1 MFLFL
6 FFAFCQ
12 SKEGSGIKNKNKKE
26 KGAREGVCGA
36 LSVTVAAYLLMNADG
51 GTDETTARLVS
62 RLAQRSTL
70 SSDAEPFI
78 PSFLRA
84 LATTT
89 ETQQKNGEENAV
101 ELKRGEVLETGLK
114 QLYCNA
120 ETYTQLPSVESLAT
134 TAAVASTALCTFGSM
149 TEEQLQEL
157 EEYLWNP
164 SQNNNESFQDDE
176 RVFANDDDGMD
187 PEEEEW
193 LFKQMLEAAGVTQ
206 IEETTTDEIGGS

>member
-1 MFLFL
+1 
-6 FFAFCQ
+6 
-12 SKEGSGIKNKNKKE
+12 
-26 KGAREGVCGA
+26 
-36 LSVTVAAYLLMNADG
+36 MNADG

-84 LATTT
+84 PATTT
-89 ETQQKNGEENAV
+89 ETQHKNGEENAV
-101 ELKRGEVLETGLK
+101 ELKRGKVLETGLK

-193 LFKQMLEAAGVTQ
+193 LFNQMLEAAGVTQ